1 MPARRRFVRLIEL
14 RAGGLVIGAQAFFT
28 SVPTAN
34 PKRLTATANRLI
46 LAPDERFLQ
55 VDLVRPAGRTL
66 AMPVLG
72 GLHRQYFRA

>member
-1 MPARRRFVRLIEL
+1 LIEQSITREL
-14 RAGGLVIGAQAFFT
+14 GGC
-28 SVPTAN
+28 PYRKPKTAD
-34 PKRLTATANRLI
+34 ATANRLI

-66 AMPVLG
+66 AMPVLC